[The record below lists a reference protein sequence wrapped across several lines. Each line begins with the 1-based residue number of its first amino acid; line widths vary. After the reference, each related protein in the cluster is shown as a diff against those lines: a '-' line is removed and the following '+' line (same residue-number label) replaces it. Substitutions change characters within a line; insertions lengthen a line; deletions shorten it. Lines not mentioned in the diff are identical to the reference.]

1 MDEKTKQKQDEIIK
15 MVSSFCQ
22 DYLNDEYNDLA
33 IKLVEKMGRKHD
45 IPFRRG
51 RLDIWASAV
60 IYSLAQVN
68 FLFDKSFEPYVSA
81 DDICDYFGTKKST
94 VSQKA
99 SKISDMFNLGPFDRE
114 FSTKD
119 LLNNAPTF
127 VMDNQGFIRQVDE
140 MDLFFNE
147 IYQLFSAGHFDE
159 ALDKLNTIEEDNP
172 EYGHALF
179 YKSIIYAA
187 LGEEE
192 GAHDLF
198 NEAII
203 SEVSNT
209 FNMSK
214 DELRDDESFK
224 RMLSEMEGIKN
235 SSDAFKSGLKCYND
249 GDFES
254 ALDFFDLSLELD
266 PNDSEV
272 IYYKA
277 LALGNLEDFEIALD
291 LIDKAIELD
300 CEDDRFWNDKANF
313 LTRLGNFKE
322 AERCF
327 TKAIKLNPNDSV
339 LWANK
344 GFMHY
349 QIDQYEKALECYDK
363 ACKLEE
369 NVHNYV
375 AMSNV
380 YVDINDLVNAEECL
394 KKAGEIDGED
404 IEYLTAMGHL
414 MMYLEEL
421 DESLRYWDKI
431 LKIDSN
437 QAEIWLFKGIVYLMK
452 GNEDDA
458 IECIDNA
465 AEIDP
470 MSILAFEELL
480 EDD

>member
-22 DYLNDEYNDLA
+22 DYLNEEYEDLA
-33 IKLVEKMGRKHD
+33 IKLVEKMGRKHNV
-45 IPFRRG
+45 PFKRG

-68 FLFDKSFEPYVSA
+68 FLFDKNFEPYVSA

-119 LLNNAPTF
+119 LLDNVPTF
-127 VMDNQGFIRQVDE
+127 VMDTQGFIRQVDE

-147 IYQLFSAGHFDE
+147 VYQLFSSGHFDE

-187 LGEEE
+187 MGDED

-198 NEAII
+198 NESII
-203 SEVSNT
+203 SEASIA

-214 DELRDDESFK
+214 DELRDNESFK
-224 RMLSEMEGIKN
+224 RKLPEMDEIKN
-235 SSDAFKSGLKCYND
+235 SSDAFESGLKYYNNSE
-249 GDFES
+249 FEY
-254 ALDFFDLSLELD
+254 ALGFFDLSLELD
-266 PNDSEV
+266 PKDSEV

-277 LALGNLEDFEIALD
+277 LTLANLQDFEIALD

-300 CEDDRFWNDKANF
+300 SEDDRFWNDKANF
-313 LTRLGNFKE
+313 LTSLGKFKE
-322 AERCF
+322 AEKCF
-327 TKAIKLNPNDSV
+327 SKAIKLNPNDSV

-349 QIDQYEKALECYDK
+349 QIDQYEKALECYNN
-363 ACKLEE
+363 ACSLEE

-380 YVDINDLVNAEECL
+380 YVDINDFVNAEECL

-421 DESLRYWDKI
+421 DESLWYWDKI

-437 QAEIWLFKGIVYLMK
+437 QAEIWLFKGIVNLMMD
-452 GNEDDA
+452 NEKDA
-458 IECIDNA
+458 IDCIEKAN
-465 AEIDP
+465 EIDP